1 MEAECGLIVRSKA
14 GRDAGDLFIIL
25 RIENGYA
32 YIANGDY
39 RKVDCPKKK
48 KLKHLQLT
56 GFSSEFIENKLK
68 EGAKVTNN
76 EVRIALAEYL
86 EKQGGNFCG

>member
-1 MEAECGLIVRSKA
+1 MDARQGLIVRSKA
-14 GRDAGDLFIIL
+14 GRDKGGLFIIIKL
-25 RIENGYA
+25 EGQYA
-32 YIANGDY
+32 NIANGDG
-39 RKVDCPKKK
+39 RKVDTPKRK

-56 GFSSEFIENKLK
+56 GYLSEFIENKLN

>member
-1 MEAECGLIVRSKA
+1 MDVLRGQIVKSKA
-14 GRDAGDLFIIL
+14 GRDKGDLFIVL
-25 RIENGYA
+25 RVEGEYV
-32 YIANGDY
+32 YMANGDG
-39 RKVDCPKKK
+39 RKVDTPKRK

-56 GFSSEFIENKLK
+56 ETVSEFVSNKLSQTD
-68 EGAKVTNN
+68 KVTNN

>member
-1 MEAECGLIVRSKA
+1 MDVRVGLIVRSKA
-14 GRDAGDLFIIL
+14 GRDKGGIFIIL
-25 RIENGYA
+25 KLEGEYA
-32 YIANGDY
+32 YLANGDG